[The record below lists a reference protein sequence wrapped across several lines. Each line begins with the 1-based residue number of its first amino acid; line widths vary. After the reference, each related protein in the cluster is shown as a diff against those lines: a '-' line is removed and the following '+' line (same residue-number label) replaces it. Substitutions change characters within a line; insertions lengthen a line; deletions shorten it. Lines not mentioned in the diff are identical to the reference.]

1 MFKKIILDILKQFP
15 LFPVVVFFGL
25 LAGFG
30 TIIGAAHSEF
40 IKKEDK
46 NKVRDLY
53 IIGFSLIAFF
63 GFIHSYIFYTFG

>member
-1 MFKKIILDILKQFP
+1 MLKNIFIAILKQFP
-15 LFPVVVFFGL
+15 LFPVFIFFGL

-40 IKKEDK
+40 INKDDK

-63 GFIHSYIFYTFG
+63 GLIHLYIFYTFG